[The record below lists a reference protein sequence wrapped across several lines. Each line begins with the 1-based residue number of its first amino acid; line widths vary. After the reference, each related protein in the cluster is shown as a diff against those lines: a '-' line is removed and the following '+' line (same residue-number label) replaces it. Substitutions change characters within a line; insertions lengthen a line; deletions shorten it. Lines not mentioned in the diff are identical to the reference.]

1 MPKLQSFMATGSEE
15 FRANAAAMQ
24 ALIADLAAKRGQAA
38 LGGPERLRDRHTA
51 RGKLLP
57 RDRVLRLIDPGS
69 PFLELSPLAAYDLYS
84 KDIHAAGI
92 ITGVGRISGRE
103 CVIVCNDAT
112 IKGGTYFPI
121 TVKKHL
127 RAQEIARENRLP

>member
-1 MPKLQSFMATGSEE
+1 MPKMLSTISASTDE
-15 FRANAAAMQ
+15 FKANAAPTR
-24 ALIADLAAKRGQAA
+24 ALVEDLVAKRAEAGA
-38 LGGPERLRDRHTA
+38 GGPERLRERHAA

-69 PFLELSPLAAYDLYS
+69 PFLELSPLAALDLYS

-92 ITGVGRISGRE
+92 ITGVGRVSGRE

-112 IKGGTYFPI
+112 IKGGTYFPM
-121 TVKKHL
+121 TAKKHL
-127 RAQEIARENRLP
+127 RAQESARE